1 MVLRAFS
8 TALIALSLAIPAA
21 QAQKRSEYLDGIYV
35 GGNVGV
41 HKPQNSSMNRSG
53 QSSTVSVGTGIA
65 GTASVGYGFG
75 NGLRG
80 ELELG
85 HRAGSV
91 RSVDNAAGTGGGG
104 RLDVTSL
111 MGNILYD
118 FANDTSFVP
127 YIGVGAGG
135 ARLRAKDIGPDRGN
149 AIVSGST
156 NVFAYQAI
164 AGLDYRI
171 GTNTALG
178 ASYRYFATQSA
189 SIGSSAGDSAT
200 IPYRDHSIMV
210 GMRYAFNPTLAVPAA
225 MPAATAVP
233 VAAPAPQPAAPV
245 PALAAAPVA
254 GPRAFTVFF
263 DFDKSAISDD
273 ANRVLVQAADSAK
286 SGVFTRIRATGHTDT
301 MGTPRYNMALSIRR
315 ANAVRDVLV
324 REGIPA
330 TQIVVIGRGETQL
343 LVPTPDLANEP
354 RNRRVEIIIE

>member
-149 AIVSGST
+149 AIVSG
-156 NVFAYQAI
+156 
-164 AGLDYRI
+164 
-171 GTNTALG
+171 
-178 ASYRYFATQSA
+178 
-189 SIGSSAGDSAT
+189 
-200 IPYRDHSIMV
+200 H
-210 GMRYAFNPTLAVPAA
+210 
-225 MPAATAVP
+225 
-233 VAAPAPQPAAPV
+233 
-245 PALAAAPVA
+245 
-254 GPRAFTVFF
+254 
-263 DFDKSAISDD
+263 
-273 ANRVLVQAADSAK
+273 
-286 SGVFTRIRATGHTDT
+286 
-301 MGTPRYNMALSIRR
+301 RR
-315 ANAVRDVLV
+315 A
-324 REGIPA
+324 
-330 TQIVVIGRGETQL
+330 
-343 LVPTPDLANEP
+343 
-354 RNRRVEIIIE
+354 

>member
-1 MVLRAFS
+1 MVLRVFS
-8 TALIALSLAIPAA
+8 TALIALALVAPAA
-21 QAQKRSEYLDGIYV
+21 QAQKRPDYLDGIYV

-41 HKPQNSSMNRSG
+41 HKPQNSGMSRAG
-53 QSSTVSVGTGIA
+53 QSSTVSIGTGPA

-111 MGNILYD
+111 MANVLYD
-118 FANDTSFVP
+118 FANETSFVP

-135 ARLRAKDIGPDRGN
+135 ARVRAKDVGPDQGN
-149 AIVSGST
+149 AIVSGNA
-156 NVFAYQAI
+156 NVLAYQAI

-171 GTNTALG
+171 GANMALG

-189 SIGSSAGDSAT
+189 SIGTTAGNSAT
-200 IPYRDHSIMV
+200 IPYRDHSIVV

-225 MPAATAVP
+225 TPAAVAMP
-233 VAAPAPQPAAPV
+233 VVAPAPPPAA
-245 PALAAAPVA
+245 PALAAVAIA

-263 DFDKSAISDD
+263 DFDKSSISDD

-301 MGTPRYNMALSIRR
+301 IGTPRYNMALSIRR

-343 LVPTPDLANEP
+343 LVPTPDMINEP
-354 RNRRVEIIIE
+354 RNRRVEIVIE